1 MLTLAAV
8 TAAGIGTAQVM
19 TFAIPLA
26 VFSAVV
32 IAMLLG
38 GRSGRPRRLQ
48 DPTEREHRPL
58 ED

>member
-1 MLTLAAV
+1 MLTLATV
-8 TAAGIGTAQVM
+8 TPAGIGTAQVM
-19 TFAIPLA
+19 TFALPLA

-38 GRSGRPRRLQ
+38 GRSGHARRIQDPVEGEKRRL
-48 DPTEREHRPL
+48 